1 MTTTEPATL
10 VSAVL
15 VDLPDCAGGG
25 QLLTR
30 TWSNGAVE
38 ADWRQSARQT
48 WTPVELLT
56 DGAVAVAP

>member
-1 MTTTEPATL
+1 MTDTEPVTCTA
-10 VSAVL
+10 AVL

-38 ADWRQSARQT
+38 ADWRQHAHAV

-56 DGAVAVAP
+56 DGAVCVAP

>member
-1 MTTTEPATL
+1 MTTTEPATCI
-10 VSAVL
+10 SAVL

-25 QLLTR
+25 QLVTR

-38 ADWRQSARQT
+38 ADWRQTAWAV

-56 DGAVAVAP
+56 DGAVSVAP